1 MTERANGA
9 GHDLDPMIG
18 SVKSHAQDLLG
29 DTIALRR
36 TLHEWPEL
44 GNDLP
49 ITRDRVLESLEGLPL
64 SITTHESTS
73 GIVALLEGSK
83 PGPTMLLRGD
93 MDALPMPEDTGLDFA
108 SHVEGCMHACGHD
121 THTAMLSS
129 AAHLLSER
137 RDDIAGRVL
146 FMFQPGE
153 EGHHGARFM
162 LDEGLLDVPARSD
175 GTESPVDAAF
185 ALHITSALP
194 SGWVSS
200 RRGPIMAS
208 ADSMTI
214 RVIGRGGHA
223 SEPHRALDPIPVACE
238 IVQALQTMITRSIDV
253 FDPSVVTVGRITAG
267 TTNNVIPEV
276 AEIEGTIR
284 ATSER
289 TRAKVHD
296 GIRRVAEG
304 VASAH
309 GCGCDVEV
317 IFGYPGHHQR
327 RPLRRLGAR
336 PGRRRRR
343 RRPRGETAPSG
354 DGRRGLQLRAAEP
367 ARGDDVP
374 RRHPAGRE
382 PGDGRTEPLEPGDVR
397 RAGDGDGHRP
407 VRRRRPAAPRP
418 RPDTTLGP
426 VASALRRDRGRIR
439 CRR

>member
-1 MTERANGA
+1 MADHSEAPVR
-9 GHDLDPMIG
+9 DPLIDTINE
-18 SVKSHAQDLLG
+18 HAKDLLG
-29 DTIALRR
+29 DTIQLRR
-36 TLHEWPEL
+36 ILHQWPEL

-83 PGPTMLLRGD
+83 PGPTILLRGD

-108 SHVEGCMHACGHD
+108 SHVDGSMHACGHD

-129 AAHLLSER
+129 AAHVLSER

-162 LDEGLLDVPARSD
+162 LDEGLLDVPNRSD
-175 GTESPVDAAF
+175 GTPSPVDAAF

-194 SGWVSS
+194 SGWASS
-200 RRGPIMAS
+200 RRGAVMAS
-208 ADSMTI
+208 ADTMSI

-238 IVQALQTMITRSIDV
+238 IVQALQLMITRSIDV
-253 FDPSVVTVGRITAG
+253 FDPSVVTVGRISAG
-267 TTNNVIPEV
+267 TTNNVIPEI

-289 TRAKVHD
+289 TRAKVHE

-304 VASAH
+304 IAAAH
-309 GCGCDVEV
+309 GCDCDVEV
-317 IFGYPGHHQR
+317 VFGYPVTNNDDKFADFALDTARAVAGADKVVTLPHPVMGAEDFSYVLQNL
-327 RPLRRLGAR
+327 PGAMMFLGGTPHGQNPA
-336 PGRRRRR
+336 
-343 RRPRGETAPSG
+343 TAAPNHSNRVMF
-354 DGRRGLQLRAAEP
+354 DEP
-367 ARGDDVP
+367 AMTTGI
-374 RRHPAGRE
+374 A
-382 PGDGRTEPLEPGDVR
+382 LY
-397 RAGDGDGHRP
+397 
-407 VRRRRPAAPRP
+407 AA
-418 RPDTTLGP
+418 
-426 VASALRRDRGRIR
+426 AALRHLAPA
-439 CRR
+439 